1 MDTIEESVNG
11 HLVDVGDE
19 AGLVDRVLHVLR
31 LPEADWA
38 RMSES
43 AYQTATRYTWDNAT
57 DLFEKALE
65 LTIQRNRRGELRDE
79 GMLEARGLP
88 L

>member
-1 MDTIEESVNG
+1 MDTIKEGVNG

-19 AGLVDRVLHVLR
+19 AGLADRVLRVLR

-43 AYQTATRYTWDNAT
+43 AYQTATRYTWDEAT
-57 DLFEKALE
+57 GLFEKALE
-65 LTIQRNRRGELRDE
+65 LAIQRNRRGELKDE
-79 GMLEARGLP
+79 GMLRA
-88 L
+88 